1 VARNRK
7 RAKERRA
14 RRPQPVASRARERN
28 NAPPSPLEHAA
39 PDAEIAEQAELPP
52 GLTEQE
58 LDDLEG
64 ERVQEDDARPHAFG
78 GGRIPGVTSEPI
90 TEIQGDADEVE
101 GDAGEV
107 EAHAAGIDPDV
118 AEFQAQE
125 RDEQV
130 PAAGAREVALSAT
143 GAGAAR
149 AVPHNRL
156 INFLIGSW
164 HELQRVQWPD
174 RQQVI
179 QATGVVIGFV
189 IVAGVFLGVADWA
202 SGHLVSLIVNGHW

>member
-14 RRPQPVASRARERN
+14 RRPQPVTTRARDRN
-28 NAPPSPLEHAA
+28 TGAPSPLEHAA

-58 LDDLEG
+58 LDELEG
-64 ERVQEDDARPHAFG
+64 ERVQKDDAQPHAFG

-90 TEIQGDADEVE
+90 TEVEADAGEVE
-101 GDAGEV
+101 ADASEV

-118 AEFQAQE
+118 AEFQAE
-125 RDEQV
+125 EDDRPA
-130 PAAGAREVALSAT
+130 PAAGAGAVAVSST
-143 GAGAAR
+143 AAAQPR
-149 AVPHNRL
+149 AVPGNRL
-156 INFLIGSW
+156 INFLQGSW
-164 HELQRVQWPD
+164 RELQRVQWPD
-174 RQQVI
+174 RPQVI